1 MPPPPPLSIA
11 VLTSNPACRPCSRSL
26 RLGRWWKKY
35 GYRGPAYCQ
44 RCSELFRDHII
55 RSLSNSARCTLETP
69 CLDCQRIL
77 IHFPDGVKQHLCKP
91 QKKPAGPAGARRQ
104 QKKAAAAAAAVTP
117 AASLSATTAAT
128 DAATS

>member
-1 MPPPPPLSIA
+1 MFSQ
-11 VLTSNPACRPCSRSL
+11 LTSGSMVEKVRLPRSSLLPAL
-26 RLGRWWKKY
+26 LG
-35 GYRGPAYCQ
+35 A
-44 RCSELFRDHII
+44 LRDHII